1 MSTFDPRPGAA
12 ATLRQPAHRD
22 GQVVRVI
29 EVDRAANRA
38 VIENPADPQRRRRT
52 VKLEHLTFP
61 PKGAQP

>member
-12 ATLRQPAHRD
+12 ATLRPGGHRD
-22 GQVVRVI
+22 GRLVRVL

-38 VIENPADPQRRRRT
+38 VVELPDQPPHRLT